1 MIRFVAGMERTPTG
15 FLGVGEVQVWP
26 GRKWV
31 VWVEVSECWDWEL
44 REWVVGLE
52 MGRVRMRSGGREMIG
67 GEVEVDGR
75 SSGSEY
81 GRVRV

>member
-1 MIRFVAGMERTPTG
+1 MRFVSGMERTPIG
-15 FLGVGEVQVWP
+15 LLGVGEVRVWP

-52 MGRVRMRSGGREMIG
+52 MGRVRMRSGGREKIA

-75 SSGSEY
+75 SSGGEY